1 MKKLPLLF
9 VFVLLYSIMSCSP
22 DSDDA
27 DEMITDPPVNTNVT
41 YTASVK
47 AIIDNS
53 CISCHGD
60 PLTNGAPMPL
70 LTLENVKE
78 AVENRNLISRIEN
91 GSMPP
96 GNAQDLTAAQVQAVK
111 DWQANS
117 FAN

>member
-22 DSDDA
+22 DSDDT
-27 DEMITDPPVNTNVT
+27 DEMI
-41 YTASVK
+41 K
-47 AIIDNS
+47 
-53 CISCHGD
+53 
-60 PLTNGAPMPL
+60 
-70 LTLENVKE
+70 
-78 AVENRNLISRIEN
+78 NRNLISRIEN